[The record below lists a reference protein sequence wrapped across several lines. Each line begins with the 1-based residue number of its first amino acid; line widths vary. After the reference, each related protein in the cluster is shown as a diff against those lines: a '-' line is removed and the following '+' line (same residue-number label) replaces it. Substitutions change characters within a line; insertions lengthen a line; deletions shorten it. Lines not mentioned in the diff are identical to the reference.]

1 MSCDNQLIQSYVN
14 WLFFFKQK
22 TAYEMR
28 ISDWSSDVCSS
39 DLDSGLGAPGLAL
52 GHAAEMAN
60 PSLRLHKAA
69 RRLGSRKRIISMPY
83 RVDIPEGIEALDH
96 ILNHLGTNKMVES
109 RKRMFRIIYDAPETS
124 LRSDEHTSELQS
136 LMSLSYAVFCLNKKH
151 HI

>member
-1 MSCDNQLIQSYVN
+1 
-14 WLFFFKQK
+14 
-22 TAYEMR
+22 MR

-39 DLDSGLGAPGLAL
+39 DLPGLAL

-96 ILNHLGTNKMVES
+96 ILNHLGTNKLVES

-124 LRSDEHTSELQS
+124 LNPREREAMRFPIGRAACRDRGCQD
-136 LMSLSYAVFCLNKKH
+136 
-151 HI
+151 